1 MNVFF
6 QVYLMSA
13 IALAILAGFLIIVYH
28 ILQGRE
34 EE

>member
-6 QVYLMSA
+6 QVYLMST
-13 IALAILAGFLIIVYH
+13 IGLAVLAGFLILAYH

>member
-1 MNVFF
+1 MDVVF
-6 QVYLMSA
+6 QVYLLS
-13 IALAILAGFLIIVYH
+13 IIGLAILAGFLILVYH

>member
-1 MNVFF
+1 MDVFF
-6 QVYLMSA
+6 QVYLMST
-13 IALAILAGFLIIVYH
+13 IGLAILAGFLILAYH

>member
-6 QVYLMSA
+6 QVYLMSV
-13 IALAILAGFLIIVYH
+13 IGLAILAGFLILAYH
-28 ILQGRE
+28 IIQGRE

>member
-6 QVYLMSA
+6 QVYLMST
-13 IALAILAGFLIIVYH
+13 IGLAILAGFLILAYH

>member
-1 MNVFF
+1 MDVAF
-6 QVYLMSA
+6 QVYLLSV
-13 IALAILAGFLIIVYH
+13 IGLAVLAGFLILAYH